1 MAAGKPQRTE
11 RGITLWPFVAGLV
24 VLVFATLLNLSLAS
38 MTPDEIQ
45 RLPWFIVAPYERGGA
60 AGVTNVF
67 VIIGLGIV
75 CVGLVLQVLKY
86 GGWSDTRTESAETA
100 YKLKMPG
107 DSAMRLETAKYLEGW
122 AAARANTDSTPAPAP
137 GLLEHVPADQVVA
150 DHDLAEEVD
159 EYAA

>member
-1 MAAGKPQRTE
+1 MSAGKPHRTE

-24 VLVFATLLNLSLAS
+24 VLVFATVLNLSLAS

-75 CVGLVLQVLKY
+75 CLGLVLQVLKY
-86 GGWSDTRTESAETA
+86 GGWGDTRPAAEAA
-100 YKLKMPG
+100 YKLKMPS

-122 AAARANTDSTPAPAP
+122 AATRANTDNTPAPVHSLAD
-137 GLLEHVPADQVVA
+137 HIPADQVLA

-159 EYAA
+159 EYVA